1 MEREKLYELL
11 LKVWCADVSIMK
23 KEKHMCQCSICDI
36 GGLLFF
42 ERFVVAF
49 RSKPDLLLFQG
60 VCPLSSIA
68 NLLGAFERKKRRRKK
83 KKKRKTGTPT

>member
-1 MEREKLYELL
+1 MRTNLRVFYGWKFHLMEVLC
-11 LKVWCADVSIMK
+11 V
-23 KEKHMCQCSICDI
+23 I

-60 VCPLSSIA
+60 VFPLSIIA
-68 NLLGAFERKKRRRKK
+68 DLLGAFERKKRRRKK
-83 KKKRKTGTPT
+83 KKRKTGTPT